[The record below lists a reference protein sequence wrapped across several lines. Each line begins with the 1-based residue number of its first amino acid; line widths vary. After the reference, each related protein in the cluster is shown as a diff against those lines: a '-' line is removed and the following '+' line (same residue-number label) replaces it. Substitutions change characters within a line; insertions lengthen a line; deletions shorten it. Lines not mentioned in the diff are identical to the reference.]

1 MQLLSIN
8 VGQKKSIAYG
18 ERQIETGIFKE
29 PVASPV
35 RILPDHIEGDEIAD
49 LKNHGGFSKA
59 VYAYGY
65 QHYEYWQ
72 NELNRPVLPLGSFGE
87 NLTISVLDENEI
99 HIGDTFQLG
108 DAVLQV
114 TQPRVPCFKLGLKF
128 ELNKMPR
135 LFSQSLKT
143 GFYLSVVESGD
154 VSVGDRFE
162 LIQRQQNSLS
172 IQALFNAYFHLDKAE
187 ATPLLE
193 QALQVE
199 SLSPE
204 WRAQLEKYLA

>member
-8 VGQKKSIAYG
+8 VGKKKSIAYG
-18 ERQIETGIFKE
+18 ERQIETGIFKQ

-35 RILPDHIEGDEIAD
+35 RVMPDHIEGDEIAD

-65 QHYEYWQ
+65 QHYDFWQ
-72 NELNRPVLPLGSFGE
+72 KELNQPALPYGSFGE
-87 NLTISVLDENEI
+87 NLTISLLDENDI

-108 DAVLQV
+108 QAVLTV

-128 ELNKMPR
+128 DLPKMPR
-135 LFSQSLKT
+135 LFSNSLKT
-143 GFYLSVVESGD
+143 GLYLSVIESGD
-154 VSVGDRFE
+154 ISVGNTFE
-162 LIQRQQNSLS
+162 LIHKQQNSVS
-172 IQALFNAYFHLDKAE
+172 ILDLFNAYFHTDKAE
-187 ATPLLE
+187 AKPVLQ

-199 SLSPE
+199 ALSPE
-204 WRAQLEKYLA
+204 WREQIEKYLT